1 MSTPLTIRS
10 ASVELIGDYH
20 MAVAHA
26 LSLGVTGMLCREGP
40 PEDCTEFNLI
50 FRIDGV
56 DRKFEVDS
64 ITVSRTG
71 NFEAISFDAYDRG
84 ETLDKTYVVM
94 LDPAEGGLQQ
104 VTIHN
109 AVEDYHPALRDLLAA
124 LQSGQ

>member
-10 ASVELIGDYH
+10 AQVEIVSSHHL
-20 MAVAHA
+20 AVAHA
-26 LSLGVTGMLCREGP
+26 LSLGVTGMLSKEGP
-40 PEDCTEFNLI
+40 PEDCTEFDII

-64 ITVSRTG
+64 IAISRTG
-71 NFEAISFDAYDRG
+71 SFEAISFDAYDRG

-109 AVEDYHPALRDLLAA
+109 AEEDYHPTLRDLLAA
-124 LQSGQ
+124 MQ